1 MKIFSALIVLSV
13 SAVTMVV
20 PAAGGYRLLQTIPV
34 AGDDGWDHPTV
45 DSAARRLYVTHGTHV
60 VVIDVDSGKLLG
72 KIDNT
77 PGAHFTVIDS
87 ELDRGFISNGGA
99 ARLTI
104 FNTKTLATSGEVKST
119 GENPGPT
126 VFDPASK
133 RVFTFNLNTHNATV
147 IDSKEG
153 KVVGG
158 FDLGG
163 RPELVGTDAKGNVF
177 ANLVQKNVVLQV
189 DLWKMTAGQT
199 WPVAPGVGPRTMAVD
214 QKNGRLFIGCAN
226 RLLVIL
232 DSNSGRLISS
242 VPIGPG
248 PDDSAYDPETRLIY
262 TSNGDGTVS
271 VIQQESPDRYSVLE
285 TVKTAPG
292 ARNMTLDL
300 KTKKIFLP
308 LFDRGSRQRRPQKL
322 RIPGATSYPEP
333 SGFLSLACRI
343 TFGHLATPDG
353 AAPGRLC
360 CKSLFAP
367 LIAGRRGDLVS
378 QGGEERN
385 HCH

>member
-1 MKIFSALIVLSV
+1 MKIFSALLVLSV

-72 KIDNT
+72 KINNT

-189 DLWKMTAGQT
+189 DSWQMTAGQT

-232 DSNSGRLISS
+232 DSHSGRLISS

-308 LFDRGSRQRRPQKL
+308 LFDRGSPPAPTAETPNPRGNV
-322 RIPGATSYPEP
+322 IPG
-333 SGFLSLACRI
+333 
-343 TFGHLATPDG
+343 TF
-353 AAPGRLC
+353 RV
-360 CKSLFAP
+360 
-367 LIAGRRGDLVS
+367 LVF
-378 QGGEERN
+378 GM
-385 HCH
+385 

>member
-1 MKIFSALIVLSV
+1 MKIFSALLVLSV

-72 KIDNT
+72 KINNT

-189 DLWKMTAGQT
+189 DSWKMTAGQT

-308 LFDRGSRQRRPQKL
+308 LFDRGSPPAPTAETPNPRGNV
-322 RIPGATSYPEP
+322 IPG
-333 SGFLSLACRI
+333 
-343 TFGHLATPDG
+343 TF
-353 AAPGRLC
+353 RV
-360 CKSLFAP
+360 
-367 LIAGRRGDLVS
+367 LVF
-378 QGGEERN
+378 GM
-385 HCH
+385 

>member
-60 VVIDVDSGKLLG
+60 VVIDVDLGKLLG

-189 DLWKMTAGQT
+189 DSWKMTAGQT

-232 DSNSGRLISS
+232 DLNSGRLISS

-308 LFDRGSRQRRPQKL
+308 LFDRGSPPAPTAETPNPRGNV
-322 RIPGATSYPEP
+322 IPG
-333 SGFLSLACRI
+333 
-343 TFGHLATPDG
+343 TF
-353 AAPGRLC
+353 RV
-360 CKSLFAP
+360 
-367 LIAGRRGDLVS
+367 LVF
-378 QGGEERN
+378 GM
-385 HCH
+385 

>member
-1 MKIFSALIVLSV
+1 METFSVLLVLGV
-13 SAVTMVV
+13 SAVAMAT
-20 PAAGGYRLLQTIPV
+20 PAVSGYRLLQTIPV
-34 AGDDGWDHPTV
+34 AGDDGWDHPTI

-60 VVIDVDSGKLLG
+60 VVIDVDSGKLVG

-126 VFDPASK
+126 VFDPATK

-147 IDSKEG
+147 VDSKEG
-153 KVVGG
+153 KVVGA

-163 RPELVGTDAKGNVF
+163 RPELVGADAKGNVF
-177 ANLVQKNVVLQV
+177 ANLVQKNVVLQI
-189 DLWKMTAGQT
+189 DSWKMTVGQT

-248 PDDSAYDPETRLIY
+248 PDDSAYDPEK
-262 TSNGDGTVS
+262 S
-271 VIQQESPDRYSVLE
+271 
-285 TVKTAPG
+285 AG
-292 ARNMTLDL
+292 AV
-300 KTKKIFLP
+300 
-308 LFDRGSRQRRPQKL
+308 RG
-322 RIPGATSYPEP
+322 
-333 SGFLSLACRI
+333 
-343 TFGHLATPDG
+343 
-353 AAPGRLC
+353 
-360 CKSLFAP
+360 
-367 LIAGRRGDLVS
+367 
-378 QGGEERN
+378 
-385 HCH
+385 

>member
-60 VVIDVDSGKLLG
+60 VVIDVDLGKLLG

-189 DLWKMTAGQT
+189 NSWKMTAGQT

-308 LFDRGSRQRRPQKL
+308 LFDRGSPPAPTAETPNPRGNV
-322 RIPGATSYPEP
+322 IPG
-333 SGFLSLACRI
+333 
-343 TFGHLATPDG
+343 TF
-353 AAPGRLC
+353 RV
-360 CKSLFAP
+360 
-367 LIAGRRGDLVS
+367 LVF
-378 QGGEERN
+378 GM
-385 HCH
+385 